1 MFAASSRALR
11 VLVLLLCSWQSCP
24 SNAAEPRVDF
34 RKDIYPLLDAKCFE
48 CHAGRNPSSGRRL
61 DDRDELLG
69 TSTGEPLVV
78 LEQAAVS
85 RLIKA
90 VAGQIEDKRM
100 PPEGEPLSVTEI
112 KLLRDWIEQGMAW
125 DESLLPPVS
134 GKVNHWAFIPVR
146 RPSIPVVASQYDA
159 TNPVD
164 AFVLSKLNEHQL
176 QPADPATRAKLLR
189 RISLDLLGL
198 PPSSEQ
204 VATFLADNAPD
215 ATARAIDEWLA
226 SPQYGERWGRHWLD
240 VARWAESE
248 GFESNHPRPFAW
260 RYRDYVVGSFN
271 ADRPYDEF
279 IRQQLAGDELTPYSD
294 ENLIA
299 TGFLAAARI
308 SSNEEDKW
316 LQRNDVLVDIV
327 NATSSAL
334 LGLTMSCAQC
344 HNHKFDP
351 LTLRDYYRWQGFFVG
366 GQPLNLE
373 LQEPV
378 YRRDYDS
385 KRPPEYETLFD
396 RKLQLLEHARQRMIA
411 QVRESLTDAERAV
424 YDTPSDLRSV
434 AQELEARRIDL
445 KFQYTQG
452 GIDKFVPS
460 ADRARYDEAKN
471 KVADIEKT
479 GVVKPQTFGFYSPVT
494 SPHRVAV
501 LPQLGFYPLPY
512 QPHELRRAKP
522 YMMIRGEVH
531 AIGPTVTSGLPAI
544 FDHSFEFNPQ
554 ATGAAPSAERPLT
567 RRDLAAWLTDPRHP
581 LTARVWVNRIWQFH
595 FGRGLVETASD
606 FGLKGTPPT
615 HPELLD
621 WLASELIDSGW
632 STKHV
637 HRLIMT
643 SRTYQQSAT
652 CSSETLTVDSGNQ
665 WLARWVPRRLEQEA
679 VRDCLLAL
687 CDRLT
692 PTIGGSSVP
701 LDQRDTTTRRSLY
714 LFQRRGHPSEMQ
726 ALFDGPAE
734 ASESCARRT
743 SSTTSLQ
750 SLYLLNHDFTLT
762 AARQLAGTVQRT
774 SLDRERQV
782 IGLFERV
789 LCRTPTG
796 PEQAAAVDFFDRMAK
811 SGATNEHALTQLAQA
826 MLNLNEVIF
835 ME

>member
-1 MFAASSRALR
+1 MFAALLR
-11 VLVLLLCSWQSCP
+11 GLVLWFCLGLTSATL
-24 SNAAEPRVDF
+24 AAEPRVDF
-34 RKDIYPLLDAKCFE
+34 RGDIYPLLEAKCFA
-48 CHAGRNPSSGRRL
+48 CHAGRNPSAGRRL

-78 LEQAAVS
+78 PKQPAAS
-85 RLIKA
+85 RLLKA
-90 VAGQIEDKRM
+90 VAGQIPDKRM
-100 PPEGEPLSVTEI
+100 PPEGEPLSPAEI
-112 KLLRDWIEQGMAW
+112 KLLRDWVEQGLAW
-125 DESLLPPVS
+125 DESLLPPVNGPS
-134 GKVNHWAFIPVR
+134 QHWAFVPVR
-146 RPSIPVVASQYDA
+146 RPAVPTVAAEQDA

-164 AFVLSKLNEHQL
+164 AFVLAKLAEHQL
-176 QPADPATRAKLLR
+176 SPARPATPAKLLR
-189 RISLDLLGL
+189 RLSLDLRGL
-198 PPSSEQ
+198 PPTAEQ
-204 VATFLADNAPD
+204 LAAFLADQAPD
-215 ATARAIDEWLA
+215 ATSRVIDEMLA

-260 RYRDYVVGSFN
+260 RYRDYVIGSFN

-279 IRQQLAGDELTPYSD
+279 VRQQLAGDELTPYSD

-299 TGFLAAARI
+299 TGFLAAARL

-334 LGLTMSCAQC
+334 LGLTLSCAQC

-373 LQEPV
+373 LQEPAH
-378 YRRDYDS
+378 RRDYDAH
-385 KRPPEYETLFD
+385 RPPEYETLFD
-396 RKLQLLEHARQRMIA
+396 RKQQLLEHARQRMVA

-424 YDTPSDLRSV
+424 YDIPSDQRSI

-460 ADRARYDEAKN
+460 ADRARFDEAKN

-479 GVVKPQTFGFYSPVT
+479 GVIKPQTFGFYSPVT
-494 SPHRVAV
+494 SPHRIAV

-512 QPHELRRAKP
+512 QPDELRRAKP
-522 YMMIRGEVH
+522 YLMIRGEVH

-544 FDHSFEFNPQ
+544 FDHRGDTPPSP
-554 ATGAAPSAERPLT
+554 ATAASTAERSLT
-567 RRDLAAWLTDPRHP
+567 RQDLAAWLTDPRHP

-621 WLASELIDSGW
+621 WLAAELVGSGW
-632 STKHV
+632 SSKHI
-637 HRLIMT
+637 HRLILM
-643 SRTYQQSAT
+643 SRTYQQSAA
-652 CSSETLTVDSGNQ
+652 CSSETLAIDRDNQ
-665 WLARWVPRRLEQEA
+665 WLARWTPRRLEQEA
-679 VRDCLLAL
+679 LRDSLLAL
-687 CDRLT
+687 SDRLT
-692 PTIGGSSVP
+692 PTIGGASVP
-701 LDQRDTTTRRSLY
+701 VDQCEASTRRSVY
-714 LFQRRGHPSEMQ
+714 LFQRRGQPPEMQ
-726 ALFDGPAE
+726 ALFDGPTE

-750 SLYLLNHDFTLT
+750 SLYLLNHDFTLG
-762 AARQLAGTVQRT
+762 AAKQLAATVKLT
-774 SLDRERQV
+774 SLDREKQV
-782 IGLFERV
+782 ASLFEQV
-789 LCRTPTG
+789 LCRPPTAT
-796 PEQAAAVDFFDRMAK
+796 EQTAASTFFDRLTK
-811 SGATNEHALTQLAQA
+811 SGASDEHAWIQFAQA
-826 MLNLNEVIF
+826 VLNLNEAAFI
-835 ME
+835 E